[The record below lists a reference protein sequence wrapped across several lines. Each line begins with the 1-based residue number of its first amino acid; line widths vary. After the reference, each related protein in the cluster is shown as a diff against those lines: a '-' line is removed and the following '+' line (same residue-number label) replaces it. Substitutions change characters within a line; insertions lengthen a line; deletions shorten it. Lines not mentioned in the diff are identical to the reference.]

1 MGGFKERYIYI
12 YITLLYLKNTWIKNN
27 DVKEEDNLL
36 TDSINS
42 VFICLYVNNLVWFIR
57 MFLSFVVGPQ
67 SFV

>member
-1 MGGFKERYIYI
+1 MGGFRERYIYI
-12 YITLLYLKNTWIKNN
+12 YYIIILYLKNTWIKNN

-57 MFLSFVVGPQ
+57 MFLSFVVGP
-67 SFV
+67 